1 MVRHA
6 DVLET
11 VTIHIPTRRQYR
23 HDETL
28 IDLYDHDLGYLFLRG
43 MERLGDGHGAKG
55 LRGAPHH
62 NDNEPIH
69 DREIC

>member
-43 MERLGDGHGAKG
+43 MERRVIAMARKASGGGTNIIRHCYQ
-55 LRGAPHH
+55 RS
-62 NDNEPIH
+62 
-69 DREIC
+69 